1 MACKGSSSSAEI
13 MATAQIKSWSRLL
26 RRYASMLTVAM
37 MSSFSR
43 ARGSEMIR

>member
-26 RRYASMLTVAM
+26 RRYASMLTVTM

>member
-1 MACKGSSSSAEI
+1 MACERSRLSAEI
-13 MATAQIKSWSRLL
+13 LVTAQIKSWSRLL
-26 RRYASMLTVAM
+26 GRYGSMLTVAM